1 MALAE
6 FPATMHDSFMSPCT
20 RCGLPHSAARTCP
33 VLPALPTNAAGAP
46 LPPGALVGGRFRI
59 EQVTHRSGMSTVYRA
74 ADLRNHGMTVALKE
88 LNASGLPAAERAEAL
103 TWLAREAGLLSILH
117 DPRLPSL
124 LAAAGE
130 GDRHYVAMPFLRGET
145 LEERIVREGPQNEL
159 LVLGWAR
166 ELAALL
172 RYLHNQEPPVIHRD
186 LKPANVL
193 LRPDGSLA
201 LLDLGVA
208 RSLARGTPGTAVGT
222 PGYAP
227 PEQYQGLADER
238 SDLYALGA
246 TLHRALTSYN
256 PDLEAPFRHPRV
268 RGLRPEVS
276 VETAALVDR
285 LLTLIPA
292 GRPADAP
299 AVLAG
304 VQAATRS
311 AFARAYRPLH
321 LMYTRMAALLVVA
334 LTLGAALYVWAFGL
348 PVVGGGEAAY
358 TTRDP
363 GIDALWVLAVF
374 APGLLPLLPLGSR
387 EVRALARC
395 RGLPQRYRTRAAHLF
410 LPAWGLPLIV
420 WLINLWDQHQGNLT
434 AVPGHAAPAAEL
446 AVGAAVVAL
455 VGLAALRLDLHRLP
469 IGMGRISGRVLMVVA
484 LAAII
489 PISRALQVPDFLGT
503 CSTAPVQTAARTQFA
518 GIQSLGADQQG
529 NLFVLDSYGL
539 RERMGDGQFHLLL
552 DFNEVPPAPSRY
564 SSSIPYT
571 RMSVS
576 SDGLVALGVTTSDPI
591 YRLVRPGQV
600 TIAARPFFHPA
611 GMVLGRGGVLYL
623 SSPERRLIAVYTPGH
638 PDRPAILRPHPLPHD
653 WRPEAMSL
661 DFQGNLYVVDLG
673 TPSVERITPD
683 GRLTVVASMTGNGV
697 ATRTSGVSLTDFM
710 GSLGPPRTLYV
721 VIAGSPALIYLPD
734 ERIGERQPEDS
745 GTSAVHIGTTDYVAA
760 GYYLAAWQAAQA
772 PPGGEVTVIGG
783 ADTPSEICTAVS
795 A

>member
-1 MALAE
+1 
-6 FPATMHDSFMSPCT
+6 
-20 RCGLPHSAARTCP
+20 
-33 VLPALPTNAAGAP
+33 
-46 LPPGALVGGRFRI
+46 
-59 EQVTHRSGMSTVYRA
+59 
-74 ADLRNHGMTVALKE
+74 MTVALKE

-103 TWLAREAGLLSILH
+103 TWLAREAGLLSTLH

-172 RYLHNQEPPVIHRD
+172 RYLHGQDPPVIHRD

-246 TLHRALTSYN
+246 TLHRALTGYN
-256 PDLEAPFRHPRV
+256 PDLEAPFRHPPI

-276 VETAALVDR
+276 TGTATLVDR
-285 LLTLIPA
+285 LLTLVPA
-292 GRPADAP
+292 GRPGDAP

-321 LMYTRMAALLVVA
+321 LMYTRMVALLVVA
-334 LTLGAALYVWAFGL
+334 LVLGAALYVWAFGL
-348 PVVGGGEAAY
+348 PGVGGGGTAY

-387 EVRALARC
+387 EVRALARR
-395 RGLPQRYRTRAAHLF
+395 RGLPQRFRARAAYLF

-420 WLINLWDQHQGNLT
+420 WLINLRDQQQGNLT
-434 AVPGHAAPAAEL
+434 AVPGHALPAAGL
-446 AVGAAVVAL
+446 AVGSALVAL
-455 VGLAALRLDLHRLP
+455 VGLAILHRDLHRLP
-469 IGMGRISGRVLMVVA
+469 TGLGPVSGRVLLVVA
-484 LAAII
+484 LAAIL
-489 PISRALQVPDFLGT
+489 PISRALQTPDFLGT
-503 CSTAPVQTAARTQFA
+503 CSTAPVQTVARTQFA

-552 DFNEVPPAPSRY
+552 DFNEAPSAPSRY
-564 SSSIPYT
+564 YSSIPYT

-576 SDGLVALGVTTSDPI
+576 PDGLVALGVINSNPI
-591 YRLVRPGQV
+591 YRLVGPGQV
-600 TIAARPFFHPA
+600 TTAARPSFHPA
-611 GMVLGRGGVLYL
+611 GMVLGRGGLLYV

-638 PDRPAILRPHPLPHD
+638 PDQPAILHPHPLPHA

-673 TPSVERITPD
+673 TRSVERITPD

-697 ATRTSGVSLTDFM
+697 ATRTSGVSLTDFG
-710 GSLGPPRTLYV
+710 GSLDPPRALYIA
-721 VIAGSPALIYLPD
+721 IAGSPALIYLPD
-734 ERIGERQPEDS
+734 QRIGERQPEDS
-745 GTSAVHIGTTDYVAA
+745 GIGAVQIGSTDYVAA
-760 GYYLAAWQAAQA
+760 GYYLAAWQAA
-772 PPGGEVTVIGG
+772 PKPEGDVTEIGG
-783 ADTPSEICTAVS
+783 ADPPSEICTAAS